1 MKQLKLY
8 STIDCQINGNSIPS
22 IESKVYKEIILDTL
36 DKFDTGSIEKG
47 LMDYIYNETLN
58 SKISFAKASVE
69 VIGKELFGVLICDLK
84 SPISDNEIQLLED
97 ECKGLYGDGWGEGFE
112 QVDISIPK
120 SKDILNVSFFFQ
132 FGNFFYKRI
141 KYVEIENKNE
151 AVEFL
156 NTSNII
162 ENIAFQNIDFI
173 QLETLVLEK
182 TFTNCI
188 FLGCTIPKTILAK
201 INENCHI
208 YSTTSLPFNLFVS
221 SLYKKETLLDG
232 YNLGNPLSYEDTLDK
247 KVYNHYIINGKE
259 AESINETLFR
269 RLHDHS
275 ITNAMNNFLEAYKEK
290 KIVAV
295 MGGHSLLRNNSD
307 YIEVAKIS
315 KKLTEL
321 GYLTISGGG
330 PGAMEATHLG
340 AWLAG
345 KSENDLVDSVNILS
359 QAPSYKN
366 RLWLD
371 KSYEVL
377 ELFPSSKYESL
388 GIPTWLYGHEPPT
401 PFASKIAKYFA
412 NSVREDGLLA
422 IAKGGV
428 IFAPGSAG
436 TIQEIFQDATQNHY
450 LSFGYASPMVFLNK
464 EYWTVQRPILPL
476 LEKMISENKYK
487 NILLSSHNQ
496 SEEIVSELEKFGQ

>member
-1 MKQLKLY
+1 
-8 STIDCQINGNSIPS
+8 
-22 IESKVYKEIILDTL
+22 
-36 DKFDTGSIEKG
+36 
-47 LMDYIYNETLN
+47 
-58 SKISFAKASVE
+58 
-69 VIGKELFGVLICDLK
+69 
-84 SPISDNEIQLLED
+84 
-97 ECKGLYGDGWGEGFE
+97 
-112 QVDISIPK
+112 
-120 SKDILNVSFFFQ
+120 
-132 FGNFFYKRI
+132 
-141 KYVEIENKNE
+141 
-151 AVEFL
+151 
-156 NTSNII
+156 
-162 ENIAFQNIDFI
+162 
-173 QLETLVLEK
+173 
-182 TFTNCI
+182 
-188 FLGCTIPKTILAK
+188 
-201 INENCHI
+201 
-208 YSTTSLPFNLFVS
+208 
-221 SLYKKETLLDG
+221 
-232 YNLGNPLSYEDTLDK
+232 
-247 KVYNHYIINGKE
+247 
-259 AESINETLFR
+259 
-269 RLHDHS
+269 
-275 ITNAMNNFLEAYKEK
+275 MNNFLEAYKEK